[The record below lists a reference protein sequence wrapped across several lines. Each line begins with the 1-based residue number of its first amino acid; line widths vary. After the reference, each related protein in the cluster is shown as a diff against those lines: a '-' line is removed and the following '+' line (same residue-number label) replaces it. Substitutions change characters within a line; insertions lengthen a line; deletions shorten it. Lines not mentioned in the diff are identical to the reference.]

1 MKRSAKIVVN
11 ALVKYQCYLGTKE
24 EEIIFAMELAES
36 PFTICLWSP
45 DTEWMFREPLHNC
58 EKIKIFY

>member
-11 ALVKYQCYLGTKE
+11 ALVKYQRYLGTKE

-36 PFTICLWSP
+36 PFTICL
-45 DTEWMFREPLHNC
+45 
-58 EKIKIFY
+58 